1 MAESGEWASELGL
14 FSLVAMSLGTVIGS
28 GWLLLPGVVAAR
40 AGPAGVFSWILGGL
54 VILVVALV
62 FAELGA
68 TWPAPGA
75 VAKYP
80 YLSHGRFTGHMAGW
94 GAFIAYAII
103 PPTEAVAVVRYASEL
118 YPALGTE
125 GSVSPLG
132 MAVAVVILALVAL
145 LNYAGVK
152 YLAIFENYVTLFKY
166 VPIVVFLAAVAVT
179 AVHPENF
186 TAYGGFAP
194 NGPSGVLIGT
204 SFTVFAYLGFRQALD
219 FGSEAKNPGRDLPR
233 ALVATV
239 LIAIAT
245 YTLVSLAFVAAI
257 DWPALADQGVTAG
270 DWSTLSAL
278 SAPVYGV
285 AAAAGL
291 GLVATLLLI
300 DGIVSPNGPNATNVG
315 AVPRVAYSMA
325 EDGTM
330 PQVFRRLHPRYGTP
344 GQGLLVS
351 FVVEV
356 FFLLVTQAGYA
367 ELLSAVTIAFIVS
380 YAIGPIAM
388 STLRETAPDVERPFR
403 LPYARVVSPLA
414 FCVSSLLLF
423 WETWPLTGEML
434 GVLLVGVLVYA
445 YYVVRGRATLDSVK
459 NGVWLVAY
467 LVAMAALSFLGD
479 ANFGGV
485 GVIPFGWDFLAV
497 VLVSLGFYYWGTRR
511 GVPYDPQR
519 A

>member
-1 MAESGEWASELGL
+1 
-14 FSLVAMSLGTVIGS
+14 
-28 GWLLLPGVVAAR
+28 
-40 AGPAGVFSWILGGL
+40 
-54 VILVVALV
+54 
-62 FAELGA
+62 
-68 TWPAPGA
+68 
-75 VAKYP
+75 
-80 YLSHGRFTGHMAGW
+80 
-94 GAFIAYAII
+94 
-103 PPTEAVAVVRYASEL
+103 
-118 YPALGTE
+118 
-125 GSVSPLG
+125 
-132 MAVAVVILALVAL
+132 
-145 LNYAGVK
+145 
-152 YLAIFENYVTLFKY
+152 
-166 VPIVVFLAAVAVT
+166 
-179 AVHPENF
+179 
-186 TAYGGFAP
+186 
-194 NGPSGVLIGT
+194 
-204 SFTVFAYLGFRQALD
+204 
-219 FGSEAKNPGRDLPR
+219 
-233 ALVATV
+233 
-239 LIAIAT
+239 
-245 YTLVSLAFVAAI
+245 
-257 DWPALADQGVTAG
+257 
-270 DWSTLSAL
+270 
-278 SAPVYGV
+278 
-285 AAAAGL
+285 
-291 GLVATLLLI
+291 
-300 DGIVSPNGPNATNVG
+300 
-315 AVPRVAYSMA
+315 
-325 EDGTM
+325 M

-445 YYVVRGRATLDSVK
+445 YYVERGRATLDSVK